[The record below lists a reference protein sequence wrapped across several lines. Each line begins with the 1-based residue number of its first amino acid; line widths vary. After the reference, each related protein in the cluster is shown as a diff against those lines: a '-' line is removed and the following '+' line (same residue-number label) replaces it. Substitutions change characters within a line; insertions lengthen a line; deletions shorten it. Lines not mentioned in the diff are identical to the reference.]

1 MLDVEKIRQ
10 ILVKRGITSTQFMR
24 EIFGARIKQS
34 LSYLS
39 SRPGITFSKVE
50 SIADYLG
57 VPVDSIRYSPDVKD
71 TQIKERNLADEV
83 KSLRSRVEKLEKII
97 SKIQK

>member
-10 ILVKRGITSTQFMR
+10 ILAEKGITATEFMR
-24 EIFGARIKQS
+24 EIFGARVKQS
-34 LSYLS
+34 LSYLTH
-39 SRPGITFSKVE
+39 RPGITFSKVE

-71 TQIKERNLADEV
+71 TQTNERNLANEV
-83 KSLRSRVEKLEKII
+83 KSLRSRVEKLEKLVSEI
-97 SKIQK
+97 KK

>member
-10 ILVKRGITSTQFMR
+10 ILVKRGITSTEFMR

-57 VPVDSIRYSPDVKD
+57 VSVDSIRTSSVNKD
-71 TQIKERNLADEV
+71 SLVKERDLADEV
-83 KSLRSRVEKLEKII
+83 KSLRSRVEKLEKLI
-97 SKIQK
+97 SKVKK

>member
-10 ILVKRGITSTQFMR
+10 ILAEKGITATEFMR
-24 EIFGARIKQS
+24 KIFGARVKQS

-71 TQIKERNLADEV
+71 AQTNERNLANEV
-83 KSLRSRVEKLEKII
+83 KSLRSRVEKLEKLVSEI
-97 SKIQK
+97 KK

>member
-10 ILVKRGITSTQFMR
+10 ILVKRGITSTEFMR
-24 EIFGARIKQS
+24 EIFGARVKQS
-34 LSYLS
+34 LSYLE
-39 SRPGITFSKVE
+39 SRPGITFAKVE
-50 SIADYLG
+50 SMADYLG
-57 VPVDSIRYSPDVKD
+57 VPIDSIRTSPAKKD
-71 TQIKERNLADEV
+71 SQIKEPDLADEV

>member
-10 ILVKRGITSTQFMR
+10 ILAEKGITATEFMR
-24 EIFGARIKQS
+24 KIFGARVKQS
-34 LSYLS
+34 LSYLTH
-39 SRPGITFSKVE
+39 RPGITFSKVE

-71 TQIKERNLADEV
+71 TQTNERNLANEV
-83 KSLRSRVEKLEKII
+83 KSLRSRVEKLEKLVSEI
-97 SKIQK
+97 KK

>member
-10 ILVKRGITSTQFMR
+10 ILAEKGITATEFMR
-24 EIFGARIKQS
+24 KIFGARVKQS

-57 VPVDSIRYSPDVKD
+57 VPVDSIRCSPDVKD

-83 KSLRSRVEKLEKII
+83 KSLRSRVEKLEKLI
-97 SKIQK
+97 SNVKK

>member
-10 ILVKRGITSTQFMR
+10 ILAEKGITATEFMR
-24 EIFGARIKQS
+24 EIFGARVKQS
-34 LSYLS
+34 LSYLTH
-39 SRPGITFSKVE
+39 RPGITFSKVE

-71 TQIKERNLADEV
+71 TQTKERNLANEV
-83 KSLRSRVEKLEKII
+83 KSLRSRVEKLEKLVSEI
-97 SKIQK
+97 KK